1 MKYEKED
8 LAKAL
13 ETLKRGGVILYP
25 TDTIWGLGCDAS
37 NDEAVRRIF
46 EIKKRC
52 DAKSMLCLTDGID
65 RIYDFVEDVPDMA
78 YDLTDMAI
86 RPITIIYD
94 KAKNVSRHL
103 IADDGSIGIRVTKE
117 LFSAELCRRLGSLLV
132 STSANISGE
141 KSPSFFS
148 EVSDIIKESVDYV
161 VQYRQNDNTPSSP
174 SQIIKLKSNG
184 EVKVIRQ

>member
-8 LAKAL
+8 LAKAF

-25 TDTIWGLGCDAS
+25 TDTVWGLGCDAS

-52 DAKSMLCLTDGID
+52 DAKSMLCLTDSID

-94 KAKNVSRHL
+94 KAKNVSGHL
-103 IADDGSIGIRVTKE
+103 IASDGSIGIRVTKE
-117 LFSAELCRRLGSLLV
+117 LFSAELCRRLGRLLV